1 MPAATGELTVD
12 EWRVRFARLLVERV
26 TATDL
31 RRLGTEELNR
41 LTSRFEWFRVEP
53 EDGYQAITIV
63 NGLVSPSSPDVFLV
77 EGDEGLTDA
86 LNAAVEDVRAEI
98 ARRLPREH
106 EAAWSRY
113 RQHRRRRP
121 ERRDQGTLVALMH
134 RLPRPRERQVRPR
147 SRVHAPRG
155 ARAPPSD
162 GADDEPHD
170 LDARRSRTAISCART
185 G

>member
-134 RLPRPRERQVRPR
+134 GCLAPVSARCDRGPESTLPVG
-147 SRVHAPRG
+147 HAPL
-155 ARAPPSD
+155 RA
-162 GADDEPHD
+162 
-170 LDARRSRTAISCART
+170 TART
-185 G
+185 MNRTI